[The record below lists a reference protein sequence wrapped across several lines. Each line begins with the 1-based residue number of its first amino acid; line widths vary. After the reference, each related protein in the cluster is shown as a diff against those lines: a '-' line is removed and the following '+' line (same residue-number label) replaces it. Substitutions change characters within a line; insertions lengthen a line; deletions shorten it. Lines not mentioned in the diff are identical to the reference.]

1 MSSGAVVATIST
13 TTCEPDFCSML
24 RSLSSM
30 ARASSGDSV
39 PVWSMSRAVSGG
51 TGCGACASALP
62 GSNNAARSRAQS
74 MRQSGARDVVTV
86 YLLPKS
92 TVGGREISA
101 SFCTLK
107 VGLGS

>member
-13 TTCEPDFCSML
+13 TTCEPDFCSMP

-30 ARASSGDSV
+30 ARASSADSV
-39 PVWSMSRAVSGG
+39 PVWSMSRAERAG
-51 TGCGACASALP
+51 TCCGACASVLP
-62 GSNNAARSRAQS
+62 GSSSMVRARAQS
-74 MRQSGARDVVTV
+74 MRHSGTRDMVTA

-107 VGLGS
+107 LGLGS